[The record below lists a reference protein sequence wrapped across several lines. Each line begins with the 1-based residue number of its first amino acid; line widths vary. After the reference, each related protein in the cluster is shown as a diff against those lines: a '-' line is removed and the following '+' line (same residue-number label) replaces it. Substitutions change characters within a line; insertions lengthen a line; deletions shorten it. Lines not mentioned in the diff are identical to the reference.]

1 MQNDDPQ
8 PDFERRRRRHPALV
22 LILLLAVVSLG
33 VSATDQLR
41 RENSPTPVFVRQ
53 DTTPDAG
60 LIARIFSTENAPP
73 DLVALTDSEQ
83 SDLAV
88 AAVAAVQ
95 PAVITVQRSG
105 DEPVFGSRSSQESE
119 IGSGV
124 IVSDDGYALASLRTT
139 GSDGDLR
146 VVFAN
151 GEVADADVVAIDD
164 VLQVV
169 VLKIDG
175 EMPAVAT
182 LAGYAPVPGERVFA
196 IGSALDDFFSTVTGG
211 IIGAAGATMPAMGN
225 WLPVRGVVQHDAAIN
240 EGNEGGP
247 LLDLNGNVVGI
258 NIGSVTSENG
268 ESAEGWSFAVP
279 VSSLTQLLAVVA

>member
-1 MQNDDPQ
+1 MPSDEYQ
-8 PDFERRRRRHPALV
+8 PNFERRQRWRPVIV
-22 LILLLAVVSLG
+22 LILMLAIVSLG
-33 VSATDQLR
+33 VSVTDQLR
-41 RENSPTPVFVRQ
+41 RESSPTPVFVRR
-53 DTTPDAG
+53 DTTPDSE
-60 LIARIFSTENAPP
+60 LMSRIISTGSAPP
-73 DLVALTDSEQ
+73 DLVALSDSEQ

-95 PAVITVQRSG
+95 PAVITVQRAG
-105 DEPVFGSRSSQESE
+105 DDPVFGSQSDQEDE

-124 IVSDDGYALASLRTT
+124 IVSADGYALASLRTA
-139 GSDGDLR
+139 GSESELR
-146 VVFAN
+146 VIFAN

-169 VLKIDG
+169 MLKIDG

-182 LAGYAPVPGERVFA
+182 LAGYDPLPGERVLA

-211 IIGAAGATMPAMGN
+211 IIGAAGATMPAAGN
-225 WLPVRGVVQHDAAIN
+225 WLPVRGVIQHDAAIN

-247 LLDLNGNVVGI
+247 LLDLNGNVIGI
-258 NIGSVTSENG
+258 NVGSVTSENG

-279 VSSLTQLLAVVA
+279 VSSLTPLLAMIA